1 MSDKPDIDEPG
12 AKATSEADRIDQ
24 SCYVFMTDPALGVM
38 RDWWA
43 AEVDRVMVG
52 AGPIDP
58 LRLALLQGDR
68 ERRLEIMR
76 RAERHRLRIVGVREK
91 LRGRSR

>member
-1 MSDKPDIDEPG
+1 MDPPDIDEPAG
-12 AKATSEADRIDQ
+12 KGFTEQDRIDQ
-24 SCYVFMTDPALGVM
+24 SCYVFMTDPALGVL

-76 RAERHRLRIVGVREK
+76 RAEKHRLRMLGTREK
-91 LRGRSR
+91 LRGKSR